1 VLENFFLTVNVW
13 MTGETALAGIGCFLW
28 GMISV
33 LFSPCHL
40 ASIPLVVA
48 YVAGQENL
56 VNPRR
61 AGFYAGAFTTG
72 LFITIAVI
80 GIICAWLGRLLG
92 DIGIWWQVLVGAVLI
107 WVALDML
114 GVQACSVSGS
124 LVYRL
129 KLRGLKGAFG
139 LGLAYGILSG
149 SCTFGFIAPI
159 LAIVTVQQK
168 VLTGMGMMVLY
179 AMGHCLP
186 IVAAGSSSAFIR
198 RLIENN
204 SWQMAGL
211 WFRRMA
217 GAVIALLGMY
227 FIANPIFATV

>member
-1 VLENFFLTVNVW
+1 MLENFFLTVNMW

-28 GMISV
+28 GIISV

-40 ASIPLVVA
+40 ASIPLIVA
-48 YVAGQENL
+48 YVAGQEN
-56 VNPRR
+56 VVDPHR
-61 AGFYAGAFTTG
+61 AGGYAAAFTLG

-80 GIICAWLGRLLG
+80 GIICAWLGRMLG
-92 DIGIWWQVLVGAVLI
+92 DVGIWWQVLVGAVLI

-124 LVYRL
+124 LIYRL
-129 KLRGLKGAFG
+129 NLRGLKGAFG

-168 VLTGMGMMVLY
+168 VMTGIGMIVLF
-179 AMGHCLP
+179 ALGHCLP
-186 IVAAGSSSAFIR
+186 IVAAGSSSAFVR
-198 RLIENN
+198 RLTENS
-204 SWQMAGL
+204 SWQGAGL

-217 GAVIALLGMY
+217 GVVIALLGMY
-227 FIANPIFATV
+227 FIINPIVSTV